1 MNWAPTSDPRI
12 RSLERERSSAESSLD
27 AELSTVLVASVD
39 PDIRSS
45 LSALLGANP
54 AKTVWANSV
63 EGVRSALAKE
73 NVSACFCGFWLLDGT
88 YRDVIRLL
96 KSRPIEIPA
105 IIACAPGCPDEYQDY
120 LAALNIRAF
129 DFISFPYSAAHLE
142 RVLGAAVRTHSL
154 SKRKQSS
161 RRADSSDSSNRSWN
175 QSEMRKAG

>member
-1 MNWAPTSDPRI
+1 MNGAPPSDLKI
-12 RSLERERSSAESSLD
+12 RSLEGERSSAKNSLD
-27 AELSTVLVASVD
+27 AASSTVLVATVD
-39 PDIRSS
+39 PDIRGS
-45 LSALLGANP
+45 LSALLGAYP

-73 NVSACFCGFWLLDGT
+73 NVSACCCGFWLLDGT

-96 KSRPIEIPA
+96 KSRPIEIPS

-142 RVLGAAVRTHSL
+142 RVLRAALWTHNL
-154 SKRKQSS
+154 SERKQSS
-161 RRADSSDSSNRSWN
+161 RRADSSDSSDRSCN
-175 QSEMRKAG
+175 QGEMRKLG